1 MSDTHHNDNRYEHRG
16 SIAEAQEES
25 TPTIYEIRIKGH
37 LEDRWAD
44 RFEGMTFTH
53 KSDGTTTLYG
63 PLTDQAALHGLLNG
77 IRDLGL
83 PLLSV
88 QRVSLDSRKRSI

>member
-1 MSDTHHNDNRYEHRG
+1 MAKE
-16 SIAEAQEES
+16 QEKS

-37 LEDRWAD
+37 LSDRWAD
-44 RFEGMTFTH
+44 WFEGMTFTH
-53 KSDGTTTLYG
+53 ESDGTTTLCG

-83 PLLSV
+83 PLISV
-88 QRVSLDSRKRSI
+88 QALSPNRKKRSDQNGKG

>member
-1 MSDTHHNDNRYEHRG
+1 MG
-16 SIAEAQEES
+16 EEQKGS
-25 TPTIYEIRIKGH
+25 TPGVYEIKIKGR
-37 LEDRWAD
+37 LDERWAD
-44 RFEGMTFTH
+44 WFEGMTFAH
-53 KSDGTTTLYG
+53 ESDGTTTLTG

-88 QRVSLDSRKRSI
+88 HSVGPNTEKE

>member
-1 MSDTHHNDNRYEHRG
+1 M
-16 SIAEAQEES
+16 AERQNKS

-37 LEDRWAD
+37 LDERWTD
-44 RFEGMTFTH
+44 WFEGMTFTH
-53 KSDGTTTLYG
+53 ESDGTTTLYG

-88 QRVSLDSRKRSI
+88 QQVSPNRKKE